1 MSTALRS
8 IYLGAVLAAML
19 AGCSGGS
26 KSSSP
31 SDNSAPPAVVTG
43 KPSTTTSS
51 TPGATDAEKVVN
63 VYNWSDY
70 IDPSV
75 IADFQK
81 ESGIKVNYDVFDSN
95 EVLETKLLTGHSNY
109 DVVVPSGPF
118 LAHQLQAGV
127 FQKLNKALLP
137 NWKYLDPGVL
147 AKEAQY
153 DPDNADS
160 VTYMWITSGPGYN
173 VAKINER
180 LPNAPVDSWAML
192 YDPAVVSKFKDCGV
206 SLLDAPTE
214 VIPTVLIYLGKD
226 PNSNSIEDLQA
237 AEKALMAIQPYIRY
251 VHSSRY
257 IDDLANGET
266 CLALGWSGDVKQAHD
281 RAKDAGKGINIGYN
295 IPKEGAISN
304 YDVMAVP
311 ADAPHPNNAHLFMS
325 FLMRSE
331 VAAKNT
337 NLIKYANGDTP
348 TDAINESVRNDPG
361 VYPPPDVLAKLHPE
375 PTRTPEYTR
384 SLTRTWTRFKT
395 GK

>member
-8 IYLGAVLAAML
+8 FCIGAVLAAL
-19 AGCSGGS
+19 FAGCSGGS
-26 KSSSP
+26 KSP
-31 SDNSAPPAVVTG
+31 SDDSAKPAAG
-43 KPSTTTSS
+43 PASTTTSS
-51 TPGATDAEKVVN
+51 TPGAQDAEKVVN

-81 ESGIKVNYDVFDSN
+81 EYGIKVNYDVFDSN
-95 EVLETKLLTGHSNY
+95 EVLETRLLTGHSNY
-109 DVVVPSGPF
+109 DIVVPSGPF
-118 LAHQLQAGV
+118 LAHQMQAGV
-127 FQKLNKALLP
+127 FQKLNKALLT
-137 NWKYLDPGVL
+137 NWVDLDPAVM

-153 DPDNADS
+153 DPGNVYS

-173 VAKINER
+173 VAKIKER
-180 LPNAPVDSWAML
+180 MPDAPVNSWAML
-192 YDPAVVSKFKDCGV
+192 YDPAVVAKFADCGV

-226 PNSNSIEDLQA
+226 PNSTSVEDLKA
-237 AEKALMAIQPYIRY
+237 AEKALTAIRPYVRY

-281 RAKDAGKGINIGYN
+281 RAKDAGKGVDIGYN

-304 YDVMAVP
+304 YDVMAIP
-311 ADAPHPNNAHLFMS
+311 ADAPHPNNAHLFMN
-325 FLMRSE
+325 FLMQPE
-331 VAAKNT
+331 VAAKST

-348 TDAINESVRNDPG
+348 TNAINEAVRNDPG
-361 VYPPPDVLAKLHPE
+361 VYPPPDVMAKLHPE
-375 PTRTPEYTR
+375 PTRTLEYTR
-384 SLTRTWTRFKT
+384 LLTRTWTQFKT

>member
-8 IYLGAVLAAML
+8 FCIGAVLAAL
-19 AGCSGGS
+19 FAGCSGGS
-26 KSSSP
+26 KSP
-31 SDNSAPPAVVTG
+31 SDDSAKPAAG
-43 KPSTTTSS
+43 PASTTTSS
-51 TPGATDAEKVVN
+51 TPGAQDADKVVN

-75 IADFQK
+75 LADFTK
-81 ESGIKVNYDVFDSN
+81 EYGIKVNYDVFDSN
-95 EVLETKLLTGHSNY
+95 EVLETRLLTGHSNY
-109 DVVVPSGPF
+109 DIVVPSGPF
-118 LAHQLQAGV
+118 LAHQMQAGV
-127 FQKLNKALLP
+127 FQKLNRALLT
-137 NWKYLDPGVL
+137 NWVDLDPAVM

-153 DPDNADS
+153 DPGNAYS

-173 VAKINER
+173 VAKIKER
-180 LPNAPVDSWAML
+180 MPDAPVNSWAML
-192 YDPAVVSKFKDCGV
+192 YDPAVVAKFADCGV

-226 PNSNSIEDLQA
+226 PNSNSTEDLQA
-237 AEKALMAIQPYIRY
+237 AEKALMAIRPYVRY
-251 VHSSRY
+251 IHSSRY

-281 RAKDAGKGINIGYN
+281 RAKDAGKGIDIGYN

-304 YDVMAVP
+304 YDVMAIP
-311 ADAPHPNNAHLFMS
+311 ADAPHPNNAHLFMN
-325 FLMRSE
+325 FLMQPE
-331 VAAKNT
+331 VAAKST

-348 TDAINESVRNDPG
+348 TDAINEAVRNDPG

-375 PTRTPEYTR
+375 PTRTLEYTR
-384 SLTRTWTRFKT
+384 LLTRTWTQFKT